1 MNPLISSMILILVM
15 VIAIGIVI
23 NIGMPAVNT
32 AKEAAGMKEAESA
45 IKTLDNYVKE
55 VRSEGSGSE
64 RRIRFTSPGEFIASS
79 DEDSIQFESVSD
91 VELFEYFTRR
101 ADGNL
106 IYISGSDVACSSGS
120 NLTMEN
126 SFVKAVFQR
135 IPKAS
140 PLAAI
145 DTKSNIL
152 TMQEK
157 SSSSTASFSNTTVF
171 VDGVSGNGTGYSEI
185 LPSTGGTTLPSCT
198 VHFFINST
206 SDYDIY
212 YTLYAG
218 ADFLVAEIRNVT

>member
-1 MNPLISSMILILVM
+1 MNPLISSMVLILVM

-32 AKEAAGMKEAESA
+32 AKETAGMKEAESA
-45 IKTLDNYVKE
+45 IKTLDNYIKE

-64 RRIRFTSPGEFIASS
+64 RRIKFTSPGEFIASP
-79 DEDSIQFESVSD
+79 DEDSIQFKSVSD

-101 ADGNL
+101 MAGSL
-106 IYISGSDVACSSGS
+106 MYISGSDVSCSSGS

-126 SFVKAVFQR
+126 SFLKAVFQLT
-135 IPKAS
+135 PKAT

-152 TMQEK
+152 TIQEK
-157 SSSSTASFSNTTVF
+157 SSSSIASFSNTTVF
-171 VDGVSGNGTGYSEI
+171 VDGVSGNGTGYSE
-185 LPSTGGTTLPSCT
+185 LLASGTTLPSCT
-198 VHFFINST
+198 VHFFIDST

-218 ADFLVAEIRNVT
+218 ADFLVAEIRNVS